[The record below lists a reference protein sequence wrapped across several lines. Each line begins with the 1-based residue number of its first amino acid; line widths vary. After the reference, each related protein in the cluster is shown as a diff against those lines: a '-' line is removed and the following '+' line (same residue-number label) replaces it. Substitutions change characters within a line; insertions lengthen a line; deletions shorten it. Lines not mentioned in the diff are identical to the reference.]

1 MTIIKGEKSGLT
13 FVMCIRNDGADDLEL
28 RKVYQML
35 PDPAAVREDY
45 VRVIDESGEDYLY
58 PGEYFVRLKLSEA
71 VARELASLSSRASQP
86 EAGTRHRSVRPR
98 SRAVRG

>member
-1 MTIIKGEKSGLT
+1 MKHEKSQSK
-13 FVMCIRNDGADDLEL
+13 FVMCIRNDDADDLEL

-35 PDPAAVREDY
+35 PDQAAGREDH

-58 PGEYFVRLKLSEA
+58 PAEYFVPVKLPEA
-71 VARELASLSSRASQP
+71 IARELALASNRAP
-86 EAGTRHRSVRPR
+86 PPAGAHHGSARAR